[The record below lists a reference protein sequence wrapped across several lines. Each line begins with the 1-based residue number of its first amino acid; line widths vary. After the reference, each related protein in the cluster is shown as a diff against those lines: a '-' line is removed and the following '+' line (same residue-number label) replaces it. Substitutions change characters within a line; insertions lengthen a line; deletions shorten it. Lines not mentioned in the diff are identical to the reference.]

1 MWLHIVG
8 IFLRLCSLGVVLSR
22 LFPMLM
28 VVNSYCNRPQYPLA
42 GLADGC
48 SENPDDSLGVEVW
61 DVLEILIFQELP
73 RVKAASGKEK
83 V

>member
-1 MWLHIVG
+1 
-8 IFLRLCSLGVVLSR
+8 
-22 LFPMLM
+22 MLM
-28 VVNSYCNRPQYPLA
+28 IVNSYCNRPEYFLA

-48 SENPDDSLGVEVW
+48 SENPDDSLGVEIGN
-61 DVLEILIFQELP
+61 VLEILIFQELP